1 MICYGRREI
10 RFQDFRRGTERHLE
24 DLSVDAAMLNS
35 IKNCIEVRRLDL
47 FVEVRVRCQLVVAV
61 VIEFSVL

>member
-24 DLSVDAAMLNS
+24 DLSVDAAMLN
-35 IKNCIEVRRLDL
+35 CIEVRRLDL
-47 FVEVRVRCQLVVAV
+47 FVEVRVRCQLVLAV